1 MLKVFAFMLF
11 AVCGLAQAEEPLLR
25 DLPLAYVAQASTDAK
40 DKPLVIFLH
49 GYGGNETNM
58 ISFTT
63 ALPANYNYLSVRA
76 PLDAYQG
83 GYQWFNQR
91 PDSAYYDGKTEDLKS
106 SRQVLEQFIEQAT
119 RKYQTQASKVFLVGF
134 SQGAM
139 MSYEVALREPG
150 LVGGFAALSGHML
163 PVLKAELKADPARQ
177 ELAVFIGHG
186 AVDTLIPVQGAS
198 VAQAYLKTQGIKPQ
212 FHAYA
217 GLPHGVNE
225 AEVKDLRT
233 WLERMVKAD

>member
-1 MLKVFAFMLF
+1 MLKVFALMLF

-25 DLPLAYVAQASTDAK
+25 DLPLAYVAQASTDTR
-40 DKPLVIFLH
+40 DKPLIIFMH

-58 ISFTT
+58 ISFTA

-76 PLDAYQG
+76 PLDAHHG

-91 PDSAYYDGKTEDLKS
+91 PDSAYYDGVTTDLKNS
-106 SRQVLEQFIEQAT
+106 GQVLEQFIEQAT
-119 RKYQTQASKVFLVGF
+119 RKYQTKPSKVFLVGF

-139 MSYEVALREPG
+139 MSYEVVLRHPG

-163 PVLKAELKADPARQ
+163 PVLKAELKPDAARQ
-177 ELAVFIGHG
+177 KLAVFIGHG
-186 AVDTLIPVQGAS
+186 MVDTLIPVQGAS
-198 VAQAYLKTQGIKPQ
+198 DAQAYLKNQGITPQ

-225 AEVKDLRT
+225 AEVKDLGA
-233 WLERMVKAD
+233 WLEKVAR